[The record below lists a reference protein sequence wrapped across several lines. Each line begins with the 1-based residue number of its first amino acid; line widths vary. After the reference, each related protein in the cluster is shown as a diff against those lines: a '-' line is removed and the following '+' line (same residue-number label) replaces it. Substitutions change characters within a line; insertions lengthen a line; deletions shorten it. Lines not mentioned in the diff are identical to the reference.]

1 MDFFQV
7 NSGNFIVE
15 VNLKRIFSRDQLA
28 EFSRQFR
35 FLSDNDADFKTLCTL
50 KNGMLRYESETL
62 LPLVGEGF
70 KPKVLLVFGNPA
82 THNVRNGMFFFSK
95 NRDYHRHPMWDR
107 LAKAGLVYCL
117 KSKVQDPFTARQEE
131 ANLRKLMILS
141 GTSAKKYL
149 VGLTTFYSLPTP
161 ASSGGYSGVA
171 GVEKLFSPVIER
183 IAAIE
188 AKRILSYSF
197 TDGAT
202 IVFTQKSSHRRFS
215 ELTGLHPLYWPVR
228 GKGAGGK
235 DLAGQL
241 RKSGSSARIQDTW
254 SLQSIVDSLQN
265 SIKE

>member
-15 VNLKRIFSRDQLA
+15 INLKRIFSRDQLS

-35 FLSDNDADFKTLCTL
+35 LLTGDDADFKALCTL

-82 THNVRNGMFFFSK
+82 THSVRNGMFFFSK
-95 NRDYHRHPMWDR
+95 NDEHHRHPMWGK
-107 LAKAGLVYCL
+107 LAKAGLVYGL
-117 KSKVQDPFTARQEE
+117 KSKMSDSFTARQEE

-161 ASSGGYSGVA
+161 AYNHRYSGVT
-171 GVEKLFSPVIER
+171 GVEKLFSPVLER

-197 TDGAT
+197 TEGAA
-202 IVFTQKSSHRRFS
+202 IIFTQKSSHSRFC
-215 ELTGLHPLYWPVR
+215 ELTGLQPLYWPTR

-235 DLAGQL
+235 DLADLLQKSSRSG
-241 RKSGSSARIQDTW
+241 RKQDTW
-254 SLQSIVDSLQN
+254 SLQSIVDYLQN
-265 SIKE
+265 IIRE